1 MHTTTAVTET
11 RPAILTYLRID
22 TPTKEANA
30 TPTGDNSQGLRG
42 TESDGFT
49 AVDYY
54 MSYNACSPPA
64 WITSNPLYDQ
74 FTGLPP
80 SVTAGGEIT
89 PLILEEPGGVAQ
101 RGNDAPFP
109 SASPPNN
116 TREAFPPTDTRV
128 ISVESNKQ
136 SDTPINVS
144 AQEVAI
150 GTNDSSTPAVSL

>member
-11 RPAILTYLRID
+11 RPATLTYLRID

-30 TPTGDNSQGLRG
+30 TTTGDNSQGLRG

-89 PLILEEPGGVAQ
+89 PLILEEPGEWHSGETTL
-101 RGNDAPFP
+101 PFRQLLRQTTP
-109 SASPPNN
+109 E
-116 TREAFPPTDTRV
+116 RHFHPPTPV
-128 ISVESNKQ
+128 
-136 SDTPINVS
+136 
-144 AQEVAI
+144 
-150 GTNDSSTPAVSL
+150 

>member
-11 RPAILTYLRID
+11 RQATLTYLRID

-30 TPTGDNSQGLRG
+30 TTTGDNSQELRG

-74 FTGLPP
+74 STGLPP
-80 SVTAGGEIT
+80 SMTAGKETT
-89 PLILEEPGGVAQ
+89 PVILEHTWWCD
-101 RGNDAPFP
+101 RGETTLPFRQLLRQTTP
-109 SASPPNN
+109 E
-116 TREAFPPTDTRV
+116 RRFHPPTPV
-128 ISVESNKQ
+128 
-136 SDTPINVS
+136 
-144 AQEVAI
+144 
-150 GTNDSSTPAVSL
+150 